1 MAKRSI
7 EQSFKDGLQRGSKK
21 VAFTEMIL
29 PLIDT
34 TDFKRRNDN
43 KRKKLRKEAGK
54 RISA

>member
-1 MAKRSI
+1 MAKTYEYRI
-7 EQSFKDGLQRGSKK
+7 NKDGKGE

>member
-29 PLIDT
+29 PLVDT
-34 TDFKRRNDN
+34 TNWKRKGDN
-43 KRKKLRKEAGK
+43 KRRDLRKKAGK